1 MEYGTLVRLTETAKI
16 QAAIENLE
24 SDTYGLVVSSVNMG
38 QLLGLPGNH
47 PGFEVF
53 IPGVG
58 IEVFYTMDIEEVVM
72 ETKKIVAVSGGFDP
86 VHVGH
91 VRMIREAARHGDVI
105 VIANSDDWLSRKKG
119 YVFMPFEERAE
130 ILSAFKGVVK
140 VLEAKDS
147 DNTVCESLK
156 EIQPDVFANG
166 GDRKS
171 DNTPEMDLCN
181 DLGIEMMWNV
191 GGGKIQSSSDLVN
204 NSKAARA

>member
-1 MEYGTLVRLTETAKI
+1 MEHGTLVKLTETAKI
-16 QAAIENLE
+16 QAAIEDHGA
-24 SDTYGLVVSSVNMG
+24 DTYGLIVSSINMG

-53 IPGVG
+53 IPGIG
-58 IEVFYTMDIEEVVM
+58 IEVFYTMDLEEVKM
-72 ETKKIVAVSGGFDP
+72 KARKTIAVSGGFDP

-91 VRMIREAARHGDVI
+91 VRMIQEAAKHGDVI

-130 ILSAFKGVVK
+130 ILSCFKGVTR

-147 DNTVCESLK
+147 DNTVCETLR
-156 EIQPDVFANG
+156 ELQPDIFENG

-171 DNTPEMDLCN
+171 DNTPEMDLCG
-181 DLGIEMMWNV
+181 DLGIEMMWNI
-191 GGGKIQSSSDLVN
+191 GGGKIQSSSDLVR
-204 NSKAARA
+204 NSKEFLS